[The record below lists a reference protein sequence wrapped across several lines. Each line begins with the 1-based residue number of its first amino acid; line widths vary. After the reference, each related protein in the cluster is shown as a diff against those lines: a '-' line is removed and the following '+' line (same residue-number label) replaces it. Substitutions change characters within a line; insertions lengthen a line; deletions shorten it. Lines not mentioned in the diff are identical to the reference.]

1 MRLFYLKHIGELI
14 KRYRR
19 VRQLKCMKAKL
30 KWIRPRRKGMADLIA
45 LLGVAAIL
53 SVVVFAT
60 PSDIPI
66 GEMAYQKL
74 WLGRMIFVFVI
85 CCVFSLCLNRKQY
98 LSFPSIVT
106 WVLIVL
112 GGIEAIW
119 GLRQIYGL
127 AVSNHSLYALTGSF
141 YNPGP
146 YSGYLA
152 MIFPLCLHEWLS
164 LREKTERTCLEQG
177 KYYVTLGVILLI
189 LCVLPAGMSR
199 SAWIA
204 AIISG
209 VWVYGIHASW
219 RIRLKEI
226 RTRYKR
232 KVGLACIAGGVIII
246 MIGYALFQLKAT
258 SANGRLFMWKVSALA
273 IAESPIVGHGTGS
286 FVSAYGRAQEDYFAN
301 GEYSETEE
309 LVAGS
314 PEYAFNEYLQIAV
327 EYGVPFLLVTALVI
341 TFCLWRGITENRIGI
356 CGGVISVLVFAFS
369 SYPMQ
374 LPAFVIAFLILLMA
388 CIAGRFLAWQLAFA
402 CVLGFSGYHW
412 WQADVHQECKD
423 WANCRM
429 LYQAGAYQSAKEG
442 YERLYPK
449 LKGRGA
455 FLFEYGH
462 CLHKLKEADA
472 SILLLKEASTRS
484 CDPMILNIIG
494 KNFQEKGEYAQA
506 EKWLLRS
513 THLLPG
519 RIYPY
524 YLLAKLYASP
534 GYLQPDKFHEMADLV
549 LTKEPKV
556 QSTAVREM
564 RDEIRKLV
572 IDVSNEKIVNN
583 RNVND

>member
-1 MRLFYLKHIGELI
+1 MGTVK
-14 KRYRR
+14 
-19 VRQLKCMKAKL
+19 KC
-30 KWIRPRRKGMADLIA
+30 IADVVA

-53 SVVVFAT
+53 SVVTFAT
-60 PSDIPI
+60 SGDIPV
-66 GEMAYQKL
+66 GEMAYQRL
-74 WLGRMIFVFVI
+74 WLGRMAFVFVV
-85 CCVFSLCLNRKQY
+85 CSLPSLCLNGKQR
-98 LSFPSIVT
+98 LSFSSIVT

-112 GGIEAIW
+112 GGIEVVW

-146 YSGYLA
+146 YSGYLS
-152 MIFPLCLHEWLS
+152 MIFPLCLHEWLN
-164 LREKTERTCLEQG
+164 LKERTERTWAEQG
-177 KYYVTLGVILLI
+177 KYYVALGVMLLI

-204 AIISG
+204 AAISG
-209 VWVYGIHASW
+209 TWVYGMHASW
-219 RIRLKEI
+219 GSKLKEFG
-226 RTRYKR
+226 RKYEKR
-232 KVGLACIAGGVIII
+232 VVLACIVGGSILV

-258 SANGRLFMWKVSALA
+258 SANGRLFMWKVSTLA
-273 IAESPIVGHGTGS
+273 IAESPVIGHGTGN

-301 GEYSETEE
+301 GEYSEIEE

-314 PEYAFNEYLQIAV
+314 PEYAFNEYLQIALEWGIPV
-327 EYGVPFLLVTALVI
+327 LLCCLAFAG
-341 TFCLWRGITENRIGI
+341 FCLRRGVELKRWGP
-356 CGGVISVLVFAFS
+356 CGSVISLLVFAFS

-572 IDVSNEKIVNN
+572 IDVSNEKIVNS